1 MLRNCVWA
9 LSNFFRGK
17 PQPHIDV
24 LRPALPVLAK
34 LLAACQD
41 ADCLQVGGQ
50 GRKEGAEAGRHPWTC
65 LRASLR

>member
-9 LSNFFRGK
+9 LSNLFRGK

-41 ADCLQVGGQ
+41 ADCLQVGSGEGVASQ
-50 GRKEGAEAGRHPWTC
+50 IHGPTTGRVDVC
-65 LRASLR
+65 CC